1 MLRTKKIKIKYQELG
16 GGLEIVETVLSVVQS
31 SGVVPGFAVFTSTA
45 NVGDDHVTE
54 VLREKQMSD
63 RKAGIKNFTL
73 VLPVPIESYTLIT
86 TLCVKTRYAIWPFYF

>member
-1 MLRTKKIKIKYQELG
+1 M
-16 GGLEIVETVLSVVQS
+16 EIVETVLSVVKS

-54 VLREKQMSD
+54 VFREKQMSD

-73 VLPVPIESYTLIT
+73 VLPVPIKSLHTYYNLMCKNQICH
-86 TLCVKTRYAIWPFYF
+86 LAF